1 MPSPPIRHKVSINCK
16 ARRPSSGLP
25 SPRTARKPILS
36 KTQISKAPRLVS
48 PRNGSQAE
56 NPPLHGSQATI
67 PAKRSP
73 PSPDPHVVTLIL
85 SIILNIPISTHQA
98 SHTKAYRKNS
108 RYTQGV
114 LAYTQKKKGGRTRY
128 PGVHSAFA
136 DLPAQDL
143 RLHPPNAT
151 PLSNPKLFP
160 CPSLSRFPPL
170 SRSWLFLVPSLARFL
185 ALLDPLSVGRGAAYG
200 GRAAREKADGGWWEG
215 GCRGCAAYVGR
226 RDEEGKEGGFWRLVV
241 EHGDRRCSLWDDRR
255 IWSLG
260 LQVASDQYDAR
271 RPRCLCE

>member
-1 MPSPPIRHKVSINCK
+1 MPYKITQERSTTSLNAIATHSTQ
-16 ARRPSSGLP
+16 GLNQ
-25 SPRTARKPILS
+25 L
-36 KTQISKAPRLVS
+36 Q
-48 PRNGSQAE
+48 GSQAIFRA
-56 NPPLHGSQATI
+56 PKPTHGSQAHPLENTNLESTTARKLKKWLASRK
-67 PAKRSP
+67 PSSSRVATYHSSKRSP

-85 SIILNIPISTHQA
+85 SMILNIPISTHQA

-114 LAYTQKKKGGRTRY
+114 LAYTQKKKGGCTRY

-170 SRSWLFLVPSLARFL
+170 SRSWLFPVPSLARFL
-185 ALLDPLSVGRGAAYG
+185 ALLDPLPVGRGAAYG
-200 GRAAREKADGGWWEG
+200 GRRGRRRMADGGRAVVEDVRLTSGGATKRARREDSGGWLSSMAIEG
-215 GCRGCAAYVGR
+215 AAYGTT
-226 RDEEGKEGGFWRLVV
+226 GASGA
-241 EHGDRRCSLWDDRR
+241 WD
-255 IWSLG
+255 
-260 LQVASDQYDAR
+260 
-271 RPRCLCE
+271 CK